1 MSKLNSYD
9 FCSTNKISTHLVFF
23 IVKIYHFFRS
33 KKKIKFGEREKKKR
47 MYVFLNS
54 IHIKRVIKRGINHRE
69 DTVNKKHKMEVY
81 IDNN

>member
-1 MSKLNSYD
+1 
-9 FCSTNKISTHLVFF
+9 
-23 IVKIYHFFRS
+23 
-33 KKKIKFGEREKKKR
+33 

-81 IDNN
+81 IDNNWFLLLWMCINGNLINDSHDVFCIYFLRINGWEKQWNIGLSPM